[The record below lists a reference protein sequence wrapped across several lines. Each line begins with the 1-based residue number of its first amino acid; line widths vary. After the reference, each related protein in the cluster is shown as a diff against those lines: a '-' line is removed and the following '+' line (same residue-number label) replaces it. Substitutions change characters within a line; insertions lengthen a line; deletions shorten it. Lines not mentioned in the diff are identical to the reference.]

1 MAYASLMGF
10 MLGLVI
16 GAMAGVLL
24 GAIGASRRRR
34 AAVLEQP
41 TGSGIETLNAFPEPM
56 ALTEGGRIVF
66 YNSAFGREIPE
77 LAHAGAWSAW
87 MSCCFDVASD
97 TEPPPLRVERYGLRG
112 DLQLRTKNGVLIHWT
127 AVPFPGYGR
136 KLVLNIVRD
145 VTQWAS
151 RDYDNALFMNKAAHE
166 LKTPV
171 TAIKGYA
178 ELMQLLVKGGRP
190 VSPDIANR
198 IVEQS
203 DRLTH
208 LVNQLLDVARIG
220 AGRLNDEPETVELA
234 ATLEQALDR
243 LRRQFPEH
251 AIVSEIRVTPRI
263 VIDPQ
268 RFEHVLRELTVNAL
282 KYSPPERPVTV
293 RLVEQNDGLVLEVED
308 RGIGIPA
315 PEQARIYDRFVRASN
330 VTTIPHAGGFGL
342 GLYIAREIVSRWHG
356 EITLD
361 SDVGKGTRVRVW
373 WPPRLPPHER
383 EIPEAQDEAAP
394 RRQTGLDRR

>member
-1 MAYASLMGF
+1 MPYASLMGF
-10 MLGLVI
+10 ILGLVL
-16 GAMAGVLL
+16 GVGLGVLL
-24 GAIGASRRRR
+24 GAYGRLRRRR
-34 AAVLEQP
+34 AVVLEQP
-41 TGSGIETLNAFPEPM
+41 AASGIESLNAFPEPL

-66 YNSAFGREIPE
+66 CNSAFSREIPE
-77 LAHAGAWSAW
+77 LAHEGSWSAW
-87 MSCCFDVASD
+87 MSCCFDVPAD
-97 TEPPPLRVERYGLRG
+97 TEPPPLRVEHYGLRG
-112 DLQLRTKNGVLIHWT
+112 DLQLRTRNGVLIHWT

-190 VSPDIANR
+190 VSPDIADR

-220 AGRLNDEPETVELA
+220 AGRLSDEPETVELA
-234 ATLEQALDR
+234 DTLTAAIER
-243 LRRQFPEH
+243 LRRQFPGHVIDAELRAH
-251 AIVSEIRVTPRI
+251 PRI
-263 VIDPQ
+263 IIDPL
-268 RFEHVLRELTVNAL
+268 RFEQVVREFVVNAV

-293 RLVEQNDGLVLEVED
+293 RLFEQDDGLVLEVED
-308 RGIGIPA
+308 QGIGIPA

-330 VTTIPHAGGFGL
+330 VTAVKGSGGFGL
-342 GLYIAREIVSRWHG
+342 GLYIAREIVTRWHG
-356 EITLD
+356 EITLE
-361 SDVGKGTRVRVW
+361 SDVDRGTRVRVW
-373 WPPRLPPHER
+373 WPPRLPHHER
-383 EIPEAQDEAAP
+383 EMGDEAAARP
-394 RRQTGLDRR
+394 ALGRDLDRR